1 MVVMYVFDPSY
12 FTTYDTPTVTGGVIG
27 SGSVDMYLSDNTIKN
42 VFSTLASA
50 LGLLQYMKNNNLY
63 SITPS
68 DDLTFINV
76 SDVKLLILE
85 NTFLNQKL
93 MNQYTFVY
101 SGKNVVCIGRNSS
114 KRLSLT
120 DALSSVGFYRG
131 THTFNNN
138 YDLQTAITNN
148 AERPYIQLVD
158 YHYISNPINSNQG
171 SLLND
176 PIQIVYDPVI

>member
-1 MVVMYVFDPSY
+1 MVLSYVFDPGY
-12 FTTYDTPTVTGGVIG
+12 FPTYDTPTVSGGVIG

-42 VFSTLASA
+42 IFSTLAGA
-50 LGLLQYMKNNNLY
+50 LGLLKYMKDNNLY

-101 SGKNVVCIGRNSS
+101 SGKTFVCVGRNSS

-120 DALSSVGFYRG
+120 DALASVGFYRG
-131 THTFNNN
+131 SNTFNNN
-138 YDLQTAITNN
+138 YSLQGAITNN
-148 AERPYIQLVD
+148 SERPWIQVVD
-158 YHYISNPINSNQG
+158 YHYISNPTTTTAG
-171 SLLND
+171 SLLTD
-176 PIQIVYDPVI
+176 PTQMVYDPTV